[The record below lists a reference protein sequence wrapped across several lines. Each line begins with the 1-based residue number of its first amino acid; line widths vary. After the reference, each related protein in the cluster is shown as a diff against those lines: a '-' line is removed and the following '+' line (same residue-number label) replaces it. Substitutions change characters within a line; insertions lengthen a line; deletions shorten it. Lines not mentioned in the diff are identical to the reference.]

1 MMWFP
6 RSRNMGQPDPPLSA
20 VRQKVLEAFQAM
32 GAGDG
37 ECAETILIKDRLF
50 VGRRFC
56 LGGFEAV
63 WLAGEGHISI
73 FNEAG
78 VLIDTQPLTEADLP
92 LKKAA

>member
-1 MMWFP
+1 MEFTT
-6 RSRNMGQPDPPLSA
+6 SLTSV
-20 VRQKVLEAFQAM
+20 VRQKVLAAFQGL

-37 ECAETILIKDRLF
+37 ECSEVVLIKDRHF

-56 LGGFEAV
+56 LGGFEGV
-63 WLAGEGHISI
+63 WLAGDGHISI

-78 VLIDTQPLTEADLP
+78 ELIDTQPLEEAVVP